1 MKKSF
6 TKYLVA
12 GALLATVGVTNA
24 YAIPSFARQTG
35 FDCAVCHTV
44 FPELTQTGREFKMRG
59 YTMSNGEKKSLFS
72 PLSAMVMVDVTNNT
86 NNDNGND
93 VIAKN
98 GAITIPQISL
108 FYGGKITDKSGAFI
122 QVTDSPSRY
131 LPESKDLG
139 NGNVHIDNMDIRY
152 ADSLSL
158 ANKELIYGVTVNNN
172 PSMSDLW
179 NSTPA
184 WTFPYAQT
192 GMSHAPTTGT
202 AQVDGSLGQAVGGVG
217 AYAMWNDLLYAELAV
232 YRSAKPGGIM
242 GLFGWK
248 NQALKGD
255 IVNDISLVQGTSPYA
270 RVALQQNFG
279 DHYVMVGGYMMNT
292 KINPA
297 VYANAGGPLDQ
308 YKDHAIDAEYQYTNG
323 KNIVTAT
330 ATKIWEKQTLDGSV
344 LVSGSNPSN
353 TLLTTRARVSYY
365 FDNKYGASVG
375 IFSTMGTSDTNLYG
389 GNTNF
394 SPNSSGKGA
403 ELDYLPLQNI
413 KLALQYTS
421 YDRFNGAS
429 TYVGTNDGMT
439 HKASE
444 NNNFY
449 FLAWFMF

>member
-1 MKKSF
+1 MNHF
-6 TKYLVA
+6 LTKYLIGGV
-12 GALLATVGVTNA
+12 LLATVVADNA

-35 FDCAVCHTV
+35 LSCTACHTV
-44 FPELTQTGREFKMRG
+44 FPELTQTGREFKLRG
-59 YTMSNGEKKSLFS
+59 YTMNNGEKRNMFS
-72 PLSAMVMVDVTNNT
+72 SLSAMVMADVTNVT
-86 NNDNGND
+86 NNNNGNE
-93 VIAKN
+93 VTNKN
-98 GAITIPQISL
+98 GALTIPQISL

-139 NGNVHIDNMDIRY
+139 NGNVALDNMDIRY
-152 ADSLSL
+152 ADSLTL
-158 ANKELIYGVTVNNN
+158 ANGVTVNNN

-184 WTFPYAQT
+184 WTFPYAQS
-192 GMSHAPTTGT
+192 GIAHAPATGT
-202 AQVDGSLGQAVGGVG
+202 TQVDGSLGQAVGGIG
-217 AYAMWNDLLYAELAV
+217 AYALWNELLYAELAV

-248 NQALKGD
+248 NEALKGD
-255 IVNDISLVQGTSPYA
+255 VPLVQGTSPYA

-297 VYANAGGPLDQ
+297 VYSNAGGPSDQ
-308 YKDHAIDAEYQYTNG
+308 YKDRALDAEYQYTNG
-323 KNIVTAT
+323 RNIVTAT
-330 ATKIWEKQTLDGSV
+330 ATKIWEKQNLDGSFFTGI
-344 LVSGSNPSN
+344 STNPSN
-353 TLLTTRARVSYY
+353 TLSTTRTRISYY
-365 FDNKYGASVG
+365 LDNKYGASVG
-375 IFSTMGTSDTNLYG
+375 LFSTAGTSDALLYG

-394 SPNSSGKGA
+394 SPNSRGKMA

-421 YDRFNGAS
+421 YDTFNGAS
-429 TYVGTNDGMT
+429 TYVGSTDGMT

-444 NNNFY
+444 NNSFY